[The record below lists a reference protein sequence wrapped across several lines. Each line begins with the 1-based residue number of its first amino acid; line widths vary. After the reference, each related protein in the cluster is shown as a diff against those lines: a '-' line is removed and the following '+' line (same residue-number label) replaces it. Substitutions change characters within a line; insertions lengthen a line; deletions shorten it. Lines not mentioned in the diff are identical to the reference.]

1 MRKTVAGLVVLSLT
15 LAGCSGWR
23 DSRINPGNWFGNSR
37 AEARAQSA
45 TPAQTNPLIPEETS
59 IFRRNKKEEV
69 YLGTPV
75 DQIVDLAIER
85 TSSGAIVKATGQTLQ
100 QGAYDVRLTSDTE
113 GAPVDGVLTL
123 EMKALQPLN
132 TPQGPERVRRVTAG
146 YFLSNQDLDQT
157 RTIRV
162 LGDRNAR
169 SSSR

>member
-1 MRKTVAGLVVLSLT
+1 MRKTVASLVVLSLT

-23 DSRINPGNWFGNSR
+23 DSRVNPGNWFGNSR
-37 AEARAQSA
+37 AEARTETA

-59 IFRRNKKEEV
+59 IFRRGNKEEV

-75 DQIVDLAIER
+75 DQITDLTIER

-113 GAPVDGVLTL
+113 GEPVDGVLTL
-123 EMKALQPLN
+123 EMKALQPTN
-132 TPQGPERVRRVTAG
+132 TPQGPERVRRATAG
-146 YFLSNQDLDQT
+146 YFLSNQDLAKV

-162 LGDRNAR
+162 LGERNAR
-169 SSSR
+169 SSTR

>member
-23 DSRINPGNWFGNSR
+23 DSRVNPGNWFGNSR
-37 AEARAQSA
+37 AEARTQSDVA
-45 TPAQTNPLIPEETS
+45 AQTNPLIPEQTS
-59 IFRRNKKEEV
+59 IFQRGKKEEV

-75 DQIVDLAIER
+75 DQIVDFSIER
-85 TSSGAIVKATGQTLQ
+85 TSSGAIVKATGQTLR

-113 GAPVDGVLTL
+113 GDPVDGVLTL
-123 EMKALQPLN
+123 EMRALQPEN
-132 TPQGPERVRRVTAG
+132 TPQGPEQVRHVTAG
-146 YFLSNQDLDQT
+146 YFVSNQDLAQV

-169 SSSR
+169 ASNR

>member
-23 DSRINPGNWFGNSR
+23 DSRVNPGNWFGNSR
-37 AEARAQSA
+37 AEARSQTDTA
-45 TPAQTNPLIPEETS
+45 AQTNPLIPEETS
-59 IFRRNKKEEV
+59 IFQRNQKEEV
-69 YLGTPV
+69 YRGTPV

-100 QGAYDVRLTSDTE
+100 QNAYDVRLTSDTE
-113 GAPVDGVLTL
+113 GDPVDGVLTL
-123 EMKALQPLN
+123 EMKALQP
-132 TPQGPERVRRVTAG
+132 TGSPQGPERVRRVTAG
-146 YFLSNQDLDQT
+146 DFLSNQDLDQV

-162 LGDRNAR
+162 LAERNAR